1 MTADGIENL
10 RLGGFISPAIGGAIV
25 LADIQVT
32 QGRLHEA
39 MSTYEEGLQWT
50 TEPGTPVLQGAADM
64 YVGMSSLH
72 YEHNDL
78 ETAMQCLLTSQS
90 LGELAGMPQNPYR
103 WRAAMARIRQAQGD
117 LDGACQLLE
126 EAERV
131 YDGNFSPNVRPV
143 ATRKVRVWL
152 AQSRLSEALGWAR
165 EQGLSDEDELSY
177 LREFDHITLARVLI
191 AQYKTDRVEGDLHA
205 ALGLLARLL
214 GAAEEGGRNGSVIE
228 ILILQALAY
237 QAQGDQPRALGS
249 LERALTLA
257 EPEGYVRSFVDEGEA
272 MQLLILDFRFAI
284 EKSARNRVHP
294 LFSYVAKLL
303 SAFPQPVATSS
314 KSKIENLKHLHLAQV
329 QVSEI
334 VEPLSERELEVLKLL
349 RSELS
354 GPEIAQQM
362 IVSLNTLRT
371 HTKNIYNKLGVNNR
385 RAAVHRA
392 EELDLF

>member
-1 MTADGIENL
+1 
-10 RLGGFISPAIGGAIV
+10 
-25 LADIQVT
+25 
-32 QGRLHEA
+32 
-39 MSTYEEGLQWT
+39 
-50 TEPGTPVLQGAADM
+50 M

-177 LREFDHITLARVLI
+177 LREFDHITLTRVLI
-191 AQYKTDRVEGDLHA
+191 ARYKTDRVEGDLHA

-237 QAQGDQPRALGS
+237 QAQGDQPRGLGS

-294 LFSYVAKLL
+294 LFSYAAKLL
-303 SAFPQPVATSS
+303 SAFPQPVATPS
-314 KSKIENLKHLHLAQV
+314 KSKIKNQK
-329 QVSEI
+329 SKI